1 MLESNGICDVLDYT
15 GTVPAE
21 QGISNVFNIRIKSI
35 TVIEKREVPTKYSPI
50 KHLWNFM
57 TSIAYLDEYRVFIA
71 TNVGLFINQ
80 NTSDSDGYYK
90 LQARHVIVIY
100 SSFR

>member
-1 MLESNGICDVLDYT
+1 
-15 GTVPAE
+15 
-21 QGISNVFNIRIKSI
+21 
-35 TVIEKREVPTKYSPI
+35 
-50 KHLWNFM
+50 M